1 MYTPENRLSAFDC
14 AGYYGLMT
22 VTGRDDELLRR
33 YAEEKSEDAFAELV
47 RRHLDLVYSAA
58 LRQVNGDAHLA
69 QDVAQM
75 VFTEL
80 SRKAASLS
88 HRPVLTGW
96 LYTCAHFCA
105 AKAVRTERRRHSRE
119 QEAQAMQELLD
130 NHGHEPD
137 WERVRPV
144 LDRVMVELS
153 EPDRDAILMRYFEKR
168 PLGEIGERLGL
179 SEDAARKRVD
189 RALEKLRALLVRR
202 GLTTS
207 AALAVAIS
215 ANAVHAAPAGLAAV
229 VTAGAV
235 AGSAAGAGA
244 TMTLLKLMTMT
255 KLQIGIVGAVLAGG
269 VAAPLIMESRS
280 QTELRQTRA
289 ALKAQGDELT
299 AKVAENERL
308 SNLLAHA
315 ADTQQLNSTQSAEL
329 LRLRGEV
336 GSLRRQTNELASLQA
351 DYQRLRAAAGN
362 AATPGAGAQDTTS
375 HEFIQ
380 KDAWAFLGY
389 ADPESA
395 FQSTVWAMNKGDAKT
410 FLNSLSPEGEN
421 FKNVKDRTESDLA
434 AENKREMEKV
444 TAYKILDKETV
455 SDSEVILT
463 VYAQGENH
471 MTRFRMQRFGNE
483 WRAAGPIKGK

>member
-1 MYTPENRLSAFDC
+1 LSAFDF

-22 VTGRDDELLRR
+22 VTGHDDELLRR
-33 YAEEKSEDAFAELV
+33 YADEKSEDAFAELV

-130 NHGHEPD
+130 NHGPEPD
-137 WERVRPV
+137 WEKVRPV
-144 LDRVMVELS
+144 LDQVMVELS
-153 EPDRDAILMRYFEKR
+153 EPDREAILMRYFEKR
-168 PLGEIGERLGL
+168 PLGEIGQRLGL
-179 SEDAARKRVD
+179 SEDAARKRVE
-189 RALEKLRALLVRR
+189 RGLEKLRAVLARR

-207 AALAVAIS
+207 ASLAIAIS

-235 AGSAAGAGA
+235 AGSAAGAGVTA
-244 TMTLLKLMTMT
+244 TLLKLMTMS

-280 QTELRQTRA
+280 QAELRQARA
-289 ALKAQGDELT
+289 AWKAQGDELT
-299 AKVAENERL
+299 AQVAENERL
-308 SNLLAHA
+308 SNLLAQA
-315 ADTQQLNSTQSAEL
+315 ADSQQLNSTQSAEL

-336 GSLRRQTNELASLQA
+336 GSLRRQTNQLASLQA
-351 DYQRLRAAAGN
+351 DNQRLRAAASS
-362 AATPGAGAQDTTS
+362 AATPRATAQDTTS
-375 HEFIQ
+375 HELIQ

-421 FKNVKDRTESDLA
+421 FKHVQDRSESEVA
-434 AENKREMEKV
+434 AENKRELEKV
-444 TAYKILDKETV
+444 TAYKIVDKETV
-455 SDSEVILT
+455 SDNEVILT
-463 VYAQGENH
+463 VFAQGESH
-471 MTRFRMQRFGNE
+471 LTKFRLQRIGTE
-483 WRAAGPIKGK
+483 WKLAGPIKGN

>member
-1 MYTPENRLSAFDC
+1 
-14 AGYYGLMT
+14 
-22 VTGRDDELLRR
+22 
-33 YAEEKSEDAFAELV
+33 
-47 RRHLDLVYSAA
+47 
-58 LRQVNGDAHLA
+58 
-69 QDVAQM
+69 
-75 VFTEL
+75 
-80 SRKAASLS
+80 
-88 HRPVLTGW
+88 
-96 LYTCAHFCA
+96 
-105 AKAVRTERRRHSRE
+105 
-119 QEAQAMQELLD
+119 
-130 NHGHEPD
+130 
-137 WERVRPV
+137 V

>member
-1 MYTPENRLSAFDC
+1 LSAFDF

-22 VTGRDDELLRR
+22 VTGHDDELLRR
-33 YAEEKSEDAFAELV
+33 YADEKSEDAFAELV

-130 NHGHEPD
+130 NHGPEPD
-137 WERVRPV
+137 WEKVRPV
-144 LDRVMVELS
+144 LDQVMVELS
-153 EPDRDAILMRYFEKR
+153 EPDREAILMRYFEKR
-168 PLGEIGERLGL
+168 PLGEIGQRLGL
-179 SEDAARKRVD
+179 SEDAARKRVE
-189 RALEKLRALLVRR
+189 RGLEKLRAVLARR

-207 AALAVAIS
+207 ASLAIAIS

-235 AGSAAGAGA
+235 AS
-244 TMTLLKLMTMT
+244 
-255 KLQIGIVGAVLAGG
+255 
-269 VAAPLIMESRS
+269 S
-280 QTELRQTRA
+280 
-289 ALKAQGDELT
+289 
-299 AKVAENERL
+299 
-308 SNLLAHA
+308 
-315 ADTQQLNSTQSAEL
+315 
-329 LRLRGEV
+329 
-336 GSLRRQTNELASLQA
+336 
-351 DYQRLRAAAGN
+351 
-362 AATPGAGAQDTTS
+362 AATPRATAQDTTS
-375 HEFIQ
+375 HELIQ

-421 FKNVKDRTESDLA
+421 FKHVQDRSESEVA
-434 AENKREMEKV
+434 AENKRELEKV
-444 TAYKILDKETV
+444 TAYKIVDKETV
-455 SDSEVILT
+455 SDNEVILT
-463 VYAQGENH
+463 VFAQGESH
-471 MTRFRMQRFGNE
+471 LTKFRLQRIGTE
-483 WRAAGPIKGK
+483 WKLAGPIKGN

>member
-1 MYTPENRLSAFDC
+1 
-14 AGYYGLMT
+14 MT

>member
-1 MYTPENRLSAFDC
+1 
-14 AGYYGLMT
+14 MT

-33 YAEEKSEDAFAELV
+33 YADEKSEDAFAELV
-47 RRHLDLVYSAA
+47 RRYLDLVYSAA

-88 HRPVLTGW
+88 HRPALTGW

-130 NHGHEPD
+130 DPGFEPD
-137 WERVRPV
+137 WEKVRPV

-153 EPDRDAILMRYFEKR
+153 EPDREAILMRYFEKR
-168 PLGEIGERLGL
+168 PLGEIGQKLGL
-179 SEDAARKRVD
+179 SEDAARKRVE
-189 RALEKLRALLVRR
+189 RGLEKLRALLARR

-207 AALAVAIS
+207 ASLAVAIS

-229 VTAGAV
+229 VTTGAMAGSV
-235 AGSAAGAGA
+235 AGTGA
-244 TMTLLKLMTMT
+244 TVTLLKLMTMS
-255 KLQIGIVGAVLAGG
+255 KLQIGIVSVVLVGG

-280 QTELRQTRA
+280 QAELRQTRA
-289 ALKAQGDELT
+289 ALKAQSDELT
-299 AKVAENERL
+299 AQVAENERL
-308 SNLLAHA
+308 SNLLSQA
-315 ADTQQLNSTQSAEL
+315 ADTRQLDSTQSAEL

-336 GSLRRQTNELASLQA
+336 GSLRRQTNDLASLLA
-351 DYQRLRAAAGN
+351 DNRRLRAAAN
-362 AATPGAGAQDTTS
+362 KAATPSAGSQDTAS

-380 KDAWAFLGY
+380 KDTWAFLGY

-395 FQSTVWAMNKGDAKT
+395 FQSAVWAMNKADAKT

-421 FKNVKDRTESDLA
+421 FKRVQDRSESDLA
-434 AENKREMEKV
+434 AENQKEMEKV
-444 TAYKILDKETV
+444 TGYKILDKEIV
-455 SDSEVILT
+455 SDGEAVLT
-463 VYAQGENH
+463 VFAQGENH
-471 MTRFRMQRFGNE
+471 MTRFRMQRIGTD
-483 WRAAGPIKGK
+483 WKVAGPIKDK